1 MPMDVSEIRR
11 KNLRLVIEQQFA
23 GTAAELARALGKQ
36 PSEISRIFS
45 LKRHH
50 RRNIGSR
57 LARQIESILG
67 KEAGWMDRQQFS
79 SEDRAGAWTISD
91 TCRRVP
97 VMSMAQAKQAA
108 VSGHFGFPE
117 PQPQD
122 WIIVTAPA
130 GERAFALRVPGD
142 SMEPKFPEGVTIV
155 VDPDVEPTH
164 GSFVIALLEDVGQIT
179 FKQLVMDGRRYLKP
193 LNPRY
198 PVLEVDSQVSLC
210 GVVKQMIM
218 NFD

>member
-1 MPMDVSEIRR
+1 MDVSEIRR
-11 KNLRLVIEQQFA
+11 KNLRLVIERQFS

-45 LKRHH
+45 LNRHH

-57 LARQIESILG
+57 LARQIEAVLG
-67 KEAGWMDRQQFS
+67 KETGWMDQQQFS
-79 SEDRAGAWTISD
+79 SGDQASGWTISD

-97 VMSMAQAKQAA
+97 VISLAQAKQAA
-108 VSGHFGFPE
+108 VNGHFGLPE
-117 PQPQD
+117 PQSQN
-122 WIIVTAPA
+122 WVLVTAPV
-130 GERAFALRVPGD
+130 GERAFALQVVGD
-142 SMEPKFPEGVTIV
+142 SMEPKFPEGVTII

-164 GSFVIALLEDVGQIT
+164 GSFVIALLGDIGQIT
-179 FKQLVMDGRRYLKP
+179 FKQLVTDGRQYLKP

-198 PVLEVDSQVSLC
+198 PVLDMDSQVSLC
-210 GVVKQMIM
+210 GVVKQMVM